1 MPEQEDTQSIVRL
14 VVAPLLSSAMDNTR
28 ETEASNQ
35 QQQPGKGGGKT
46 AVPGGSNALSARE
59 RRLWDLVPRD
69 STGLP
74 EFYIVH
80 TWGARLS
87 DVVEQLEECLVPKVG
102 SGLLTTLSIF
112 NRKYLSIQAEEIQD
126 RYSKMRCLKVF
137 DLLSQGLDGNA
148 LKHKLQDTFVWMD
161 IFALSQVIYSSLQP

>member
-46 AVPGGSNALSARE
+46 AVLGGSNALSARE

-102 SGLLTTLSIF
+102 SGLLTTLSILIANIYQF
-112 NRKYLSIQAEEIQD
+112 KQR
-126 RYSKMRCLKVF
+126 RSKIGTAR
-137 DLLSQGLDGNA
+137 
-148 LKHKLQDTFVWMD
+148 
-161 IFALSQVIYSSLQP
+161 